1 MDDVPAYMRARR
13 DDPDTSHGA
22 AERAAEF
29 AGKHKARIFAA
40 LRQASSGATKDEISR
55 MTGIDPVAV
64 ARRMSELANDGL
76 VEDSGLRRPTPTGR
90 SAIVWRIKAAQAA
103 SA

>member
-29 AGKHKARIFAA
+29 AGKHKARILEA
-40 LRQASSGATKDEISR
+40 LRRSPNGATKDEISR
-55 MTGIDPVAV
+55 VTGIDPVAV
-64 ARRMSELANDGL
+64 ARRMRELANEGL

-90 SAIVWRIKAAQAA
+90 RAIVWRNKAAQAA